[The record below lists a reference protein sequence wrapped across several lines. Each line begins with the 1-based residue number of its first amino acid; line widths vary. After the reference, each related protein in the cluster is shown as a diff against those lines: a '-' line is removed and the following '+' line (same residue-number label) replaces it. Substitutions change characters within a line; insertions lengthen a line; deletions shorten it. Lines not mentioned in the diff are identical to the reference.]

1 MRAGAARNGS
11 ETLLGDAQVGS
22 LTGKWHFEILV
33 QLFVQLSGPLNCG
46 FKIVK
51 EPRIIRLVY
60 VVQVPEVAPPDLSRG
75 LWCPNQPAL
84 AGSMGQSGLREA
96 QWRSAQ

>member
-33 QLFVQLSGPLNCG
+33 QLFVRLSGPLNCG
-46 FKIVK
+46 FKIIK
-51 EPRIIRLVY
+51 DPRIMGLAY
-60 VVQVPEVAPPDLSRG
+60 MVQVPEVAPPDFVPG
-75 LWCPNQPAL
+75 AMVPQPAH
-84 AGSMGQSGLREA
+84 ACWINGGKPV
-96 QWRSAQ
+96 